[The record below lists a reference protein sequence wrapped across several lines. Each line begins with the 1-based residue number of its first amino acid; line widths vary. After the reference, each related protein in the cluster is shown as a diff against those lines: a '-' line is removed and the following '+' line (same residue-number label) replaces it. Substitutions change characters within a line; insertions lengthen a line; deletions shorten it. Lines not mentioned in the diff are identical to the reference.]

1 MNMEKRIGI
10 FIVFAVACLS
20 ALALLAYLIVHRA
33 WALIPCLI
41 VICAL
46 AYPKARQLY
55 KYITSNE

>member
-1 MNMEKRIGI
+1 MEKKIGI
-10 FIVFAVACLS
+10 FIIFCIACLG
-20 ALALLAYLIVHRA
+20 ALALLTYLIVHNA